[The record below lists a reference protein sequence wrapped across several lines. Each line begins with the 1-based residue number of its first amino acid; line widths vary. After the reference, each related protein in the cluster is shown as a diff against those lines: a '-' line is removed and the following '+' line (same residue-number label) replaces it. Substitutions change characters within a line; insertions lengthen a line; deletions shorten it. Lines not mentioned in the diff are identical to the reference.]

1 MILRV
6 EGIHTFYEL
15 SHILFDISLYIH
27 AGETVVLLGRNG
39 VGKTTTLKTIMGLIR
54 PRTGRVTYRGEDI
67 THLPSYQISRLG
79 IGFVPEDRRI
89 LADLTVWENLD
100 VGSKNPAKGERRWS
114 AERVYALFPILN
126 DRRDQL
132 GGTLS
137 GGEQQML
144 AIARTLMGNPDL
156 ILLDEPSEGLA
167 PLIVKDLGIQIQNL
181 KNEGTVL
188 LICEQNLHFSLR
200 LSDRAYILEKGT
212 IKYEGRSADLE
223 KDQETKERYLGVA
236 G

>member
-1 MILRV
+1 MLLRV

-67 THLPSYQISRLG
+67 THLPSYQISRMG

-100 VGSKNPAKGERRWS
+100 VGSKNPAKRERRWS

-126 DRRDQL
+126 DRRNQL

-181 KNEGTVL
+181 KNEGTTL

-223 KDQETKERYLGVA
+223 KDQETKERYLGVV